1 MSEAGWQCTLL
12 PGNTT
17 CMAINA
23 TCYKIITDLGT
34 DPEPSQILICYLCYI
49 FNTLTSLDIDVV
61 IVILTYIES
70 AALCLIEFFFDFE
83 YVCSCLAEEIC
94 NIIDPQL
101 N

>member
-1 MSEAGWQCTLL
+1 
-12 PGNTT
+12 
-17 CMAINA
+17 MAINA

-70 AALCLIEFFFDFE
+70 AALSYWIFLRFWIWMFMSCGRDLQHNWSTTELRSVKRQVKPNVE
-83 YVCSCLAEEIC
+83 YK
-94 NIIDPQL
+94 
-101 N
+101 